1 MKTSVFPR
9 FFAYFAKSLCAWQC
23 IWRLPKKHCILP
35 WKGLDFR
42 APGQQNPS
50 KIDFQTHK
58 NVKVGAKS
66 SRETSR
72 EAVETDFGPQDS
84 DLGAPEADF
93 GGQNGGGLFSMRIL
107 ELDQRNAQGL

>member
-1 MKTSVFPR
+1 ME
-9 FFAYFAKSLCAWQC
+9 AAQ
-23 IWRLPKKHCILP
+23 KHWILP

-93 GGQNGGGLFSMRIL
+93 GDQNGGGSFFMRIL

>member
-1 MKTSVFPR
+1 ME
-9 FFAYFAKSLCAWQC
+9 AAQ
-23 IWRLPKKHCILP
+23 KHCILP

-50 KIDFQTHK
+50 KIDLQTHK

-93 GGQNGGGLFSMRIL
+93 GGQNGGG
-107 ELDQRNAQGL
+107 

>member
-1 MKTSVFPR
+1 ME
-9 FFAYFAKSLCAWQC
+9 AAQ
-23 IWRLPKKHCILP
+23 KHCILP

-50 KIDFQTHK
+50 KMDFQTHK

-72 EAVETDFGPQDS
+72 EAVETDFGPQDN
-84 DLGAPEADF
+84 GFGGQEGDF
-93 GGQNGGGLFSMRIL
+93 GGQMAGGNFI
-107 ELDQRNAQGL
+107 

>member
-1 MKTSVFPR
+1 ME
-9 FFAYFAKSLCAWQC
+9 AAQ
-23 IWRLPKKHCILP
+23 KHCILP

-58 NVKVGAKS
+58 NVRVGAKS

-72 EAVETDFGPQDS
+72 EAVETEFGPQDN
-84 DLGAPEADF
+84 GFEGQEGDF
-93 GGQNGGGLFSMRIL
+93 GGQNGGGEFYTRML

>member
-1 MKTSVFPR
+1 ME
-9 FFAYFAKSLCAWQC
+9 AAQ
-23 IWRLPKKHCILP
+23 KHWILP

-84 DLGAPEADF
+84 GF
-93 GGQNGGGLFSMRIL
+93 GGQESDFGSPNRKISNCMRTF
-107 ELDQRNAQGL
+107 EREQWNAQGL

>member
-1 MKTSVFPR
+1 ME
-9 FFAYFAKSLCAWQC
+9 AAQ
-23 IWRLPKKHCILP
+23 KHCILP

-72 EAVETDFGPQDS
+72 EAVETDFGPKITA
-84 DLGAPEADF
+84 LEAK
-93 GGQNGGGLFSMRIL
+93 RAIL
-107 ELDQRNAQGL
+107 EAKMEVPYFT